1 MKIPRW
7 LLVGITWACWVSG
20 VSAAAPGAVS
30 SSSPPPLFDLTGPE
44 FNPPD
49 CPAWAK
55 ETLPGWL
62 APHVGRN
69 GLPTQWR
76 PRNMLGASV
85 RGIDRYQ
92 ANQFVYF
99 RAETAAYLDKEY
111 TPLTVNYQTGT
122 LPNYEKLAAQF
133 TKGVKNDTAKAV
145 ALLLA
150 MPKFF
155 RHPGMPPLG
164 APARPD
170 RNLEDEPLLASG
182 SGWCN
187 EQARVF
193 IRLCQVSGI
202 PARMVHLF
210 GQNHTVAEFH
220 ADGRWA
226 LADTSNFFVV
236 PNPAAGTNSTGP
248 RLLSA
253 AQCHDRGPGQRAYA
267 EARQRRGQEMLALSD
282 AELGFTTAAPAVKWR
297 AAESKLS
304 VDELAKREVG
314 FGVIN
319 VPLPR

>member
-1 MKIPRW
+1 MKIHRW
-7 LLVGITWACWVSG
+7 LLVGIVLAGWVSG
-20 VSAAAPGAVS
+20 ASAAAPPALPS
-30 SSSPPPLFDLTGPE
+30 NPPAPPFDLTGPD

-62 APHVGRN
+62 APFVGKN
-69 GLPTQWR
+69 GLPAQWR

-99 RAETAAYLDKEY
+99 QPETAAYLYRDY
-111 TPLTVNYQTGT
+111 TPLTVKYKTGT
-122 LPNYEKLAAQF
+122 LPNYEKLAAQY
-133 TKGVKNDTAKAV
+133 TAGLKSDTAKAV

-164 APARPD
+164 ASARPD

-220 ADGRWA
+220 AEGRWA
-226 LADTSNFFVV
+226 VADTSNFFVV
-236 PNPAAGTNSTGP
+236 PDPASGGNVTEL

-267 EARQRRGQEMLALSD
+267 TARQRRGKEMLAMSD
-282 AELGFTTAAPAVKWR
+282 AELGFKNPAQAAKWR
-297 AAESKLS
+297 AAEAKFS
-304 VDELAKREVG
+304 VEELAQREVG

-319 VPLPR
+319 GPLPR

>member
-1 MKIPRW
+1 M
-7 LLVGITWACWVSG
+7 ACG
-20 VSAAAPGAVS
+20 LCGPLRAAPAALS
-30 SSSPPPLFDLTGPE
+30 TNSPAPPFDLTGPD

-62 APHVGRN
+62 APHVGKN
-69 GLPTQWR
+69 GLPAQWR
-76 PRNMLGASV
+76 PRNMLGSSV

-99 RAETAAYLDKEY
+99 RAETAAFLDRDY
-111 TPLTVNYQTGT
+111 TPLTVKHQAGT
-122 LPNYEKLAAQF
+122 LPNYEKLAAHY
-133 TKGVKNDTAKAV
+133 TAGAKTDTAKAV

-210 GQNHTVAEFH
+210 GQNHTVAEFF
-220 ADGRWA
+220 AGGRWA

-236 PNPAAGTNSTGP
+236 SDPAAGANVSGL

-267 EARQRRGQEMLALSD
+267 EARQRRGKEMLALSD
-282 AELGFTTAAPAVKWR
+282 AELGFKTPAQAAKWR
-297 AAESKLS
+297 EAEAKLS
-304 VDELAKREVG
+304 VEELAQREIG

-319 VPLPR
+319 CPLAR

>member
-1 MKIPRW
+1 M
-7 LLVGITWACWVSG
+7 ACG
-20 VSAAAPGAVS
+20 LCGPLRAAPAALS
-30 SSSPPPLFDLTGPE
+30 TNSPAPPFDLTGSE

-62 APHVGRN
+62 APYVGKN
-69 GLPTQWR
+69 GLPAQWR
-76 PRNMLGASV
+76 PRNMLGSSV

-99 RAETAAYLDKEY
+99 RAETAAFLDRDY
-111 TPLTVNYQTGT
+111 TPLTVKYQTGT
-122 LPNYEKLAAQF
+122 LPSYEKLAAQY
-133 TKGVKNDTAKAV
+133 TAGLRSDTAKAV

-210 GQNHTVAEFH
+210 GQNHTVAEFF

-236 PNPAAGTNSTGP
+236 PDPAAGANVSAL

-267 EARQRRGQEMLALSD
+267 EARQRRGKEMLALSD
-282 AELGFTTAAPAVKWR
+282 AELGFKTPAQATKWR
-297 AAESKLS
+297 EAEAKLS
-304 VDELAKREVG
+304 VEELARREIG

-319 VPLPR
+319 CPLAR

>member
-1 MKIPRW
+1 MVAA
-7 LLVGITWACWVSG
+7 LITWS
-20 VSAAAPGAVS
+20 SAVAIFAAE
-30 SSSPPPLFDLTGPE
+30 SPPPLATFDLTAPD

-49 CPAWAK
+49 CPAWARQ
-55 ETLPGWL
+55 TLPAWL
-62 APHVGRN
+62 TPYVGKN
-69 GLPTQWR
+69 GLPAQWR
-76 PRNMLGASV
+76 PRNMLGSSV

-92 ANQFVYF
+92 ANQFVYY

-111 TPLTVNYQTGT
+111 TPLVVNYKIGT
-122 LPNYEKLAAQF
+122 FPGYENLAAQYA
-133 TKGVKNDTAKAV
+133 TGAQSGTARAM

-155 RHPGMPPLG
+155 RHPTMPPLG
-164 APARPD
+164 VPARPD
-170 RNLEDEPLLASG
+170 RGLDDEPLLASG

-210 GQNHTVAEFH
+210 GQNHTVAEFF

-236 PNPAAGTNSTGP
+236 PDPAAANGSGL

-253 AQCHDRGPGQRAYA
+253 AQSHDRGPGQRAYA
-267 EARQRRGQEMLALSD
+267 EARQRRGREMLAMTD
-282 AELGFTTAAPAVKWR
+282 AELGFTTSAQATKWR
-297 AAESKLS
+297 EAEARLS
-304 VDELAKREVG
+304 VDELAQREIG
-314 FGVIN
+314 FGVMN

>member
-1 MKIPRW
+1 MRAGRFVVAA
-7 LLVGITWACWVSG
+7 LITWS
-20 VSAAAPGAVS
+20 SAVAIFAAE
-30 SSSPPPLFDLTGPE
+30 SPPPLATFDLTAPE

-49 CPAWAK
+49 CPAGAK
-55 ETLPGWL
+55 QTPPAWL
-62 APHVGRN
+62 TPYVGKN
-69 GLPTQWR
+69 GLPAQWR
-76 PRNMLGASV
+76 PRNMLGSSV

-92 ANQFVYF
+92 ANQFVYY

-111 TPLTVNYQTGT
+111 TPLVVNYKIGT
-122 LPNYEKLAAQF
+122 FPGYEKLAAQYA
-133 TKGVKNDTAKAV
+133 TSTQSATTRAV

-155 RHPGMPPLG
+155 RHPTMPPLG
-164 APARPD
+164 APARAD
-170 RNLEDEPLLASG
+170 RNLDDEPLLASG

-210 GQNHTVAEFH
+210 GQNHTVAEFF

-236 PNPAAGTNSTGP
+236 PDPAAASGSGL

-267 EARQRRGQEMLALSD
+267 EARQRRGKEMLAMTD
-282 AELGFTTAAPAVKWR
+282 AELGFKTPAQATKWR
-297 AAESKLS
+297 EAEARLS
-304 VDELAKREVG
+304 VDELAQREIG
-314 FGVIN
+314 FGVMN

>member
-1 MKIPRW
+1 MKTPRC
-7 LLVGITWACWVSG
+7 LLVGITLSYCLSAAV
-20 VSAAAPGAVS
+20 AAAPSAS
-30 SSSPPPLFDLTGPE
+30 SSNPPPSVVDLTGPD
-44 FNPPD
+44 FNPAD

-55 ETLPGWL
+55 ETLPAWL

-69 GLPTQWR
+69 GLPVQWR
-76 PRNMLGASV
+76 PRGMLGASV

-99 RAETAAYLDKEY
+99 RAETAGFLDKEY
-111 TPLTVNYQTGT
+111 TPLTVKYQTGS
-122 LPNYEKLAAQF
+122 LPSYEKLAAQF
-133 TKGVKNDTAKAV
+133 TTGVKTDTAKAV

-155 RHPGMPPLG
+155 RHPVMPPLG

-182 SGWCN
+182 TGWCN

-210 GQNHTVAEFH
+210 GQNHTVAEFF
-220 ADGRWA
+220 AAGRWA

-236 PNPAAGTNSTGP
+236 PDLAAGTNSAEL

-267 EARQRRGQEMLALSD
+267 EARQRRGKEMLAMSD
-282 AELGFTTAAPAVKWR
+282 AELGFKTPAQAAKWR
-297 AAESKLS
+297 AAEAKLS
-304 VDELAKREVG
+304 VEELAQRDIG

-319 VPLPR
+319 CPLPR

>member
-1 MKIPRW
+1 MKK
-7 LLVGITWACWVSG
+7 ITLILFWI
-20 VSAAAPGAVS
+20 AAGLAVS
-30 SSSPPPLFDLTGPE
+30 PVLAASPPVAPASTPALVDLTAPD
-44 FNPPD
+44 FNPSD

-55 ETLPGWL
+55 ESLPAWL
-62 APHVGRN
+62 TPFVGRN

-76 PRNMLGASV
+76 PRHALGSSV

-99 RAETAAYLDKEY
+99 CPETAGYLYQKY
-111 TPLTVNYQTGT
+111 TPLRVEYRAGT
-122 LPNYEKLAAQF
+122 LPTYEALAAKH
-133 TKGVKNDTAKAV
+133 TKGHATQTARAV
-145 ALLLA
+145 ALLGA
-150 MPKFF
+150 MPEFF

-164 APARPD
+164 VSVRAD

-193 IRLCQVSGI
+193 IRLCQVIGV

-210 GQNHTVAEFH
+210 GQNHTVAEFY

-236 PNPAAGTNSTGP
+236 PAPARVAETAESV
-248 RLLSA
+248 LLSA

-267 EARQRRGQEMLALSD
+267 EARHRRGRALLAQTD
-282 AELGFTTAAPAVKWR
+282 EALGFKSPAAAVKWR
-297 AAESKLS
+297 EAEARVS
-304 VDELAKREVG
+304 VGEVAVREIG
-314 FGVIN
+314 FGVMN